1 MMNLGYEAKFSW
13 IGQASTGAPI
23 STDFQ
28 AGAVLDMSG
37 FDSVTFV
44 ALMDVTTASS
54 TGLGTLVYMHSNST
68 STTDMV
74 SCTGADYIAQTTSMV
89 DKLLVLDVNKPQK
102 RYVSAYLEQDAAAN
116 TNILAIQYN
125 NRKGAI
131 TQDTSTYGVQD
142 IAVAIS
148 PTT

>member
-1 MMNLGYEAKFSW
+1 MNLGYNAKFSW

-28 AGAVLDMSG
+28 AGAVVDMSG

-44 ALMDVTTASS
+44 ALMDVTTATS
-54 TGLGTLVYMHSNST
+54 TGLGTLVYMHSDST

-74 SCTGADYIAQTTSMV
+74 GCTDSAYVAQTTSMV
-89 DKLLVLDVNKPQK
+89 DKLIVLDVNKPQK
-102 RYVSAYLEQDAAAN
+102 RYVSAKLEQDAAAN

-125 NRKGAI
+125 NRKGAV
-131 TQDTSTYGVQD
+131 TQDSSTYGVQNL
-142 IAVAIS
+142 AVAIS